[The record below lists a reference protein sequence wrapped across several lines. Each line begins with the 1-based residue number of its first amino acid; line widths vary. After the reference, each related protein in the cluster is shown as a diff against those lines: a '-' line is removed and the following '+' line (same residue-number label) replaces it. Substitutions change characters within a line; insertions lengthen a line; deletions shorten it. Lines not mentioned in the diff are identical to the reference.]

1 MRKLLTPILLSL
13 IFMSCATTP
22 KLTLVWTENFDG
34 TTIND
39 SIWTKIPRGGSD
51 WCNYMSDYDSLYA
64 VRDGNLILRG
74 IVNHTQKDDTAKYL
88 TGGVYT
94 KDKREFGLGLV
105 EIRARL
111 GSARGFWPA
120 FWMLPATS
128 EWPNGGEIDIME
140 HLNYDSV
147 IYQTLHSNYTLKL
160 GIKDPKPGAVPCYK
174 PDEYN
179 VYGVE
184 KFRDSI
190 CFYLNGEKTLTYPR
204 LDSVANKDQFPFC
217 GEPYYLLLDA
227 QLGGSWVG
235 PVDSTDLPVEMSIDW
250 VKYYEM
256 R

>member
-1 MRKLLTPILLSL
+1 MKKLLTPILLSL

-74 IVNHTQKDDTAKYL
+74 IVNRTQKDDTAKYL

-160 GIKDPKPGAVPCYK
+160 GIKDPKPGTVPRYK

-204 LDSVANKDQFPFC
+204 LDSVTNKDQFPFC

-227 QLGGSWVG
+227 QLGGGWVG